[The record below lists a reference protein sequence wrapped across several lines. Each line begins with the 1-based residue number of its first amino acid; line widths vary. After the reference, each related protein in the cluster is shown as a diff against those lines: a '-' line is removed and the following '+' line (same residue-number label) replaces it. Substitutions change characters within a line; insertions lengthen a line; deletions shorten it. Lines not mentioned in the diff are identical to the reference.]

1 MGCSGV
7 DRLDSSHAVSDEE
20 DSWAVVLLCPIEPGV
35 EVESAVVDEFE
46 CCAPLLSDQ
55 SIVASGVDS
64 ECVCARVGDGV
75 FEVFEDTWLVE
86 VAGGSMYEDDEV
98 GRPRVGLLGAWARL
112 VEETIEADVVLC
124 ASVDE

>member
-20 DSWAVVLLCPIEPGV
+20 DSWAVVLLCPFEPGV

-46 CCAPLLSDQ
+46 SCAPLLSDQ

-64 ECVCARVGDGV
+64 ECVCARVGDCV

-98 GRPRVGLLGAWARL
+98 GRPRVGSRGVWFRL